1 MANLFNALYFVIND
15 FRVVLQATRTRVMNY
30 DCKLIGYSK
39 SCYQLIDK
47 KRTWWSRLCQ
57 ISELFSRNQDVE
69 IFIVGNFW
77 LAPSIPP
84 PRVRVPSTP
93 STLSSIYWTVK
104 CGKYKIN
111 KKRPGLAHFF
121 KKTFDRRWGVCPDG
135 ERWILASPQHDWVV
149 ATDSKNVSCRN
160 GRSGKS

>member
-93 STLSSIYWTVK
+93 STLSSIYWIVK
-104 CGKYKIN
+104 CGKGEN
-111 KKRPGLAHFF
+111 KQKEAGIGEFF
-121 KKTFDRRWGVCPDG
+121 KKNFWSQVRRVPRRWTMD
-135 ERWILASPQHDWVV
+135 
-149 ATDSKNVSCRN
+149 T
-160 GRSGKS
+160 GKSSTRLGRGHRLQERLMPQWSIR